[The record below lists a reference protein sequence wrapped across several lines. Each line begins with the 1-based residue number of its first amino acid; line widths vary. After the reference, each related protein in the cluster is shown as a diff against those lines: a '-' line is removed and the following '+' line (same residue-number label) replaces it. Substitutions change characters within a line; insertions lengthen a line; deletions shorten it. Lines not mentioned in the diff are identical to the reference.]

1 MGASDYYSWKL
12 FISYIISFLLGKNTI
27 PLEKKK
33 KEVEQETSVPWLSNI
48 CLVKNNF
55 CIKKNLQVALCTSVQ
70 TNQI

>member
-12 FISYIISFLLGKNTI
+12 FISYIISFFLGKNTI

-48 CLVKNNF
+48 
-55 CIKKNLQVALCTSVQ
+55 AL
-70 TNQI
+70 